1 MPTKTHIYGLDCQ
14 IPDAPPLSKID
25 GSKLPTK
32 KQKFKRTEL
41 PSSFEDV
48 EFDSEGNAIYSD
60 DQLKF
65 IDREIDR
72 CLDGYWFM
80 NKGEA
85 TWIPGFYYYYLTYW
99 TLENGIKPE
108 YRASSRKFFIFFEEC
123 YNDPYIL
130 FLIRGKKRREGA
142 TSEGTCIEVRI
153 ATFEENKRCGNVSK
167 TGTDVIDMFQNM
179 IVYGFSALPV
189 FMKPRTD
196 GSTNSKR
203 KLSFV
208 EAAKRGK
215 GAKVEKVSGKREGL
229 NSFIDYRNTGLNAYD
244 SGRQT
249 FVLVDESGKWEEVDV
264 SKYILILQQVLKEGA
279 AKRGFS
285 YWPTTINPP
294 KKGGNNFKKVW
305 DKADQF
311 KYGRQTP
318 QRAVRFFQDA
328 AEGLAGFID
337 EYGESVVDPPD
348 EETLAFLVK
357 RQEENPPRER
367 IPTSDLAKG
376 AAKYLDDQLELL
388 TEEEDRSEFKRMYP
402 RREDD
407 MFDFG
412 DIESPFNK
420 EKIKQQIK
428 FLEQNPVPLRRG
440 NLLPEYGTKNIMF
453 SDDPKG
459 KWLIYKPPSNPND
472 FTEFKVG
479 STEFARPNN
488 DHKYTIGVD
497 TFRVDKTNELGS
509 NGVICVGTKFDSSD
523 DESGEIVALY
533 VGRPKLTEL
542 FWREILM
549 ACMWY
554 GGKAVVEKDATQEYK
569 KYFNNTMTNMLDM
582 NCNNFLFRTPDA
594 AIDENR
600 KTKNNNKFD
609 FGVSSA
615 DPFAFAKEIELAQ
628 AYFEKYCWKIKFL
641 KLLEQ
646 GLVFDVGNRTAFDEM
661 IAFMMWL
668 LGITGE
674 TKAKKAQAQK
684 APLVKQYTLA
694 NY

>member
-1 MPTKTHIYGLDCQ
+1 LTADN
-14 IPDAPPLSKID
+14 
-25 GSKLPTK
+25 
-32 KQKFKRTEL
+32 
-41 PSSFEDV
+41 
-48 EFDSEGNAIYSD
+48 NAIYSEE
-60 DQLKF
+60 QLKF

-72 CLDGYWFM
+72 CIDGYWFM
-80 NKGEA
+80 NKGVP

-153 ATFEENKRCGNVSK
+153 ATFDENKRCGNVSK

-196 GSTNSKR
+196 GSSNSKR

-215 GAKVEKVSGKREGL
+215 DAKASKVSGKREGL

-294 KKGGNNFKKVW
+294 KKGGNNFKKIW
-305 DKADQF
+305 DKADQG

-337 EYGESVVDPPD
+337 EYGESVILPPD
-348 EETLAFLVK
+348 EETLAYLVS

-367 IPTSDLAKG
+367 IPTSELAKG
-376 AAKYLDDQLELL
+376 SAQYLDEQLAGY
-388 TEEEDRSEFKRMYP
+388 TDEEDRSEFKRMYP
-402 RREDD
+402 RKEDD

-412 DIESPFNK
+412 DSESPFNK
-420 EKIKQQIK
+420 EKIKLQLK
-428 FLEQNPVPLRRG
+428 ELENNPVPLRRG
-440 NLLPEYGTKNIMF
+440 NLFVEFGSQRVNF
-453 SDDPKG
+453 GDDPKG
-459 KWLIYKPPSNPND
+459 KWLIYKPPSCPND
-472 FTEFKVG
+472 WSEIKVG
-479 STEFARPNN
+479 GVTVARPNS
-488 DHKYTIGVD
+488 DHRYVLGVD
-497 TFRVDKTNELGS
+497 TFRVDKTQELGS
-509 NGVICVGTKFDSSD
+509 NGVIWVGTKFDSSD
-523 DESGEIVALY
+523 DESGELVACY

-569 KYFNNTMTNMLDM
+569 KYFQNVMPNVLGMVCTP
-582 NCNNFLFRTPDA
+582 FLFRTPDA

-600 KTKNNNKFD
+600 KTRNNNKFD

-628 AYFEKYCWKIKFL
+628 AYIEKYVWKIKFAN
-641 KLLEQ
+641 LL
-646 GLVFDVGNRTAFDEM
+646 LDLLPFDSANRTASDES
-661 IAFMMWL
+661 IGFMMWL

-674 TKAKKAQAQK
+674 TKARKEEARQDA
-684 APLVKQYTLA
+684 LVKRYRLGSGG
-694 NY
+694 YSGGVKVY